1 MIKLSN
7 GVELSEETVISA
19 LETIIVAL
27 KKTRIEVNPP
37 EPGHEFRPGDVA
49 YFNGRETPS
58 CWRFITDGLKSVS
71 SDGFINGEG
80 TQEYF
85 HKNNYKYAGRM
96 TDLIK

>member
-19 LETIIVAL
+19 L
-27 KKTRIEVNPP
+27 KKAGIEVNPP

-49 YFNGRETPS
+49 YFDGYECPE
-58 CWRFITDGLKSVS
+58 CWRFITVGLKSVS